1 MSDPTIH
8 EWKNRR
14 IGEICEIL
22 DSRRV
27 PVNATER
34 NSRIGPY
41 PYYGANGIQG
51 YIDDYIFDEP
61 TVLLAEDGGYFD
73 EYASRPIAQYV
84 SGRYWVNNHAH
95 VLRGKSDT
103 DTKWLFYSLVH
114 KNILRFIN
122 GGTRAKLNQS
132 DLIEISVHQPPLAE
146 QKKIADILTT
156 VDEVIENIEAEISK
170 LEDLKKATM
179 NELLTKGI
187 EHTEFKETEIGRI
200 PKSWKLGLVSEL
212 FDLGRGRVIS
222 SNDLRQFA
230 GRYPVYSSQS
240 KNDGI
245 FGCINTFDFDGEYIT
260 WTTDGAYA
268 GTVFY
273 RNGRFNCTNVCG
285 TLSDKKS
292 KSINMQFMAIYLSTV
307 AKKYVSYVG
316 NPKLMNNAFAEI
328 IVVVPEKNEQDEI
341 VAVIT
346 ACADSIKR
354 QEQVVSKM
362 RKIKKSLM
370 QDLLTGKV
378 RIKVN

>member
-1 MSDPTIH
+1 MSNPTIH

-146 QKKIADILTT
+146 QQKIAEILTT
-156 VDEVIENIEAEISK
+156 VDEVIENTETEISK

-187 EHTEFKETEIGRI
+187 GHTEFKETEIGRI
-200 PKSWKLGLVSEL
+200 PKSWEVKSLQELCVLQRGHDLPTQNRVDGNVPIYGSNGIVGFHSTTDIEPNGVVTGRSGSIGDVYFVS
-212 FDLGRGRVIS
+212 GRYWPLNTTLYVVNFRGNDRRFVRMLLQNFRLERFATGTGVPTLNR
-222 SNDLRQFA
+222 NDLHPLRIRVPPIREQEDIVTTVGA
-230 GRYPVYSSQS
+230 IEAQLDAMHRSLDS
-240 KNDGI
+240 KKNM
-245 FGCINTFDFDGEYIT
+245 
-260 WTTDGAYA
+260 
-268 GTVFY
+268 
-273 RNGRFNCTNVCG
+273 RNAL
-285 TLSDKKS
+285 LSD
-292 KSINMQFMAIYLSTV
+292 
-307 AKKYVSYVG
+307 
-316 NPKLMNNAFAEI
+316 
-328 IVVVPEKNEQDEI
+328 
-341 VAVIT
+341 
-346 ACADSIKR
+346 
-354 QEQVVSKM
+354 
-362 RKIKKSLM
+362 
-370 QDLLTGKV
+370 LLAGKV
-378 RIKVN
+378 RVKVN

>member
-103 DTKWLFYSLVH
+103 DTKWLFYSLVN

-146 QKKIADILTT
+146 QQKIAVILTA
-156 VDEVIENIEAEISK
+156 VDEVIENTEAEISK

-187 EHTEFKETEIGRI
+187 GHTDFKETEIGRI
-200 PKSWKLGLVSEL
+200 PKSWEVKTLQELCVLQRGHDLPTQNRVDGNVPIYGSNGIVGFHSTTDIEPNGVVTGRSGSIGDVYFVS
-212 FDLGRGRVIS
+212 GRYWPLNTTLYVVNFRGNDRRFVRMFLQNFRLERFATGTGVPTLNR
-222 SNDLRQFA
+222 NDLHPLRIRVPPIREQEDI
-230 GRYPVYSSQS
+230 V
-240 KNDGI
+240 
-245 FGCINTFDFDGEYIT
+245 
-260 WTTDGAYA
+260 
-268 GTVFY
+268 
-273 RNGRFNCTNVCG
+273 
-285 TLSDKKS
+285 
-292 KSINMQFMAIYLSTV
+292 STV
-307 AKKYVSYVG
+307 GAIEAQLDAMHRSLESKK
-316 NPKLMNNAFAEI
+316 
-328 IVVVPEKNEQDEI
+328 
-341 VAVIT
+341 
-346 ACADSIKR
+346 
-354 QEQVVSKM
+354 KM
-362 RKIKKSLM
+362 RNALLS
-370 QDLLTGKV
+370 DLLTGKV
-378 RIKVN
+378 RVKVN

>member
-1 MSDPTIH
+1 MSNPTIH

-146 QKKIADILTT
+146 QQKIAEILTT
-156 VDEVIENIEAEISK
+156 VDEVIENTETEISK

-187 EHTEFKETEIGRI
+187 GHTEFKETEIGRI
-200 PKSWKLGLVSEL
+200 PKSWEVKSLQELCVLQRGHDLPTQNRVDGNVPIYGSNGIVGFHSTTDIEPNGVVTGRSGSIGDVYFVS
-212 FDLGRGRVIS
+212 GRYWPLNTTLYVVNFRGNDRRFVRMFLQNFRLERFATGTGVPTLNR
-222 SNDLRQFA
+222 NDLHPLRIRVPPIREQEDIVTTVGA
-230 GRYPVYSSQS
+230 IEAQLDAMHRSLDS
-240 KNDGI
+240 KKNM
-245 FGCINTFDFDGEYIT
+245 
-260 WTTDGAYA
+260 
-268 GTVFY
+268 
-273 RNGRFNCTNVCG
+273 RNAL
-285 TLSDKKS
+285 LS
-292 KSINMQFMAIYLSTV
+292 
-307 AKKYVSYVG
+307 
-316 NPKLMNNAFAEI
+316 
-328 IVVVPEKNEQDEI
+328 
-341 VAVIT
+341 
-346 ACADSIKR
+346 
-354 QEQVVSKM
+354 
-362 RKIKKSLM
+362 
-370 QDLLTGKV
+370 DLLTGKV
-378 RIKVN
+378 RVKVN

>member
-1 MSDPTIH
+1 MSNPTIH

-146 QKKIADILTT
+146 QQKIAEILTT
-156 VDEVIENIEAEISK
+156 VDEVIENTETEISK

-187 EHTEFKETEIGRI
+187 GHTEFKETEIGRI
-200 PKSWKLGLVSEL
+200 PKSWEVKSLQELCVLQRGHDLPTQNRVDGNVPIYGSNGIVGFHSTTDIEPNGVVTGRSGSIGDVYFVS
-212 FDLGRGRVIS
+212 GRYWPLNTTLYVVNFRGNDRRFVRMFLQNCRLERFATGTGVPTLNR
-222 SNDLRQFA
+222 NDLHPLRIRVPPIREQEDIVTTVGA
-230 GRYPVYSSQS
+230 IEAQLDAMHRSLDS
-240 KNDGI
+240 KKNM
-245 FGCINTFDFDGEYIT
+245 
-260 WTTDGAYA
+260 
-268 GTVFY
+268 
-273 RNGRFNCTNVCG
+273 RNAL
-285 TLSDKKS
+285 LS
-292 KSINMQFMAIYLSTV
+292 
-307 AKKYVSYVG
+307 
-316 NPKLMNNAFAEI
+316 
-328 IVVVPEKNEQDEI
+328 
-341 VAVIT
+341 
-346 ACADSIKR
+346 
-354 QEQVVSKM
+354 
-362 RKIKKSLM
+362 
-370 QDLLTGKV
+370 DLLTGKV
-378 RIKVN
+378 RVKVN